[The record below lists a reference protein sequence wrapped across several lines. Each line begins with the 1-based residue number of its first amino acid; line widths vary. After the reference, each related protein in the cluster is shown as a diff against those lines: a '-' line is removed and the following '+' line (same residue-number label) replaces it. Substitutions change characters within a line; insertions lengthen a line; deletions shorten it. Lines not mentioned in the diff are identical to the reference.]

1 MGILIKILMGLIIY
15 CVIGLIVVIRFI
27 EEYECDKKR
36 MTISALL
43 WWVVLIM
50 AGIQVIDK

>member
-1 MGILIKILMGLIIY
+1 MEILIKILIGLIIY
-15 CVIGLIVVIRFI
+15 CMIGLIVVIRFR
-27 EEYECDKKR
+27 EKYEYDKKR